1 MSEPKKQR
9 MDPAR
14 FIEIFRRYSFEEKGE
29 VLEHLKG
36 VYRDHGAEIREKLQD
51 QLQDIENKI
60 S

>member
-1 MSEPKKQR
+1 MTEPKKQR

-14 FIEIFRRYSFEEKGE
+14 FIEIFKRYSFEEKGE
-29 VLEHLKG
+29 ILKSLKDDYVIHGHAIRSQLE
-36 VYRDHGAEIREKLQD
+36 A